1 MTHVQLL
8 TGIVTLAA
16 VVALVPLVND
26 LSQQRVVQSGF
37 WFNDGAFELPRGMED
52 AGGRLTDKEL
62 RTIEDVARAELRL
75 AYTGLRIS
83 FSDTR
88 DSLYRIGVIQ
98 RFPPQRG
105 RRRGAV
111 AATVAMGAL
120 GGQGAIS
127 FAAIARYAVSFA
139 PPDADRDMIVA
150 GIGRGIGRAAA
161 HEFAHQLLTGVPLHA
176 GSDVASYE
184 LAWAGRVAQFYGPM
198 HWEFARPLLLERL
211 GAAG

>member
-1 MTHVQLL
+1 MTQVQLL
-8 TGIVTLAA
+8 IGLVALAA

-26 LSQQRVVQSGF
+26 WSGQRVVLGGF
-37 WFNDGAFELPRGMED
+37 WFDDGVFELPRGMED
-52 AGGRLTDKEL
+52 AGGRFTDEEL
-62 RTIEDVARAELRL
+62 RTIEDVARAELYV

-88 DSLYRIGVIQ
+88 DALYRVGVIQ
-98 RFPPQRG
+98 RFSPRRG

-111 AATVAMGAL
+111 AETVAMGAL

-127 FAAIARYAVSFA
+127 FAAVARYAVSFA

>member
-1 MTHVQLL
+1 MTRVQLL
-8 TGIVTLAA
+8 IGIVTLAA
-16 VVALVPLVND
+16 VVAFVPLVND
-26 LSQQRVVQSGF
+26 WSQQRVVQVGF
-37 WFNDGAFELPRGMED
+37 WFDDGAFELPRGMAD

-62 RTIEDVARAELRL
+62 RTIEDVARVELHL

-88 DSLYRIGVIQ
+88 DALYRVGVIP
-98 RFPPQRG
+98 RFPSRRG
-105 RRRGAV
+105 RPRGAV

-139 PPDADRDMIVA
+139 PPGADRDTIVA

-161 HEFAHQLLTGVPLHA
+161 HEFAHQLLTGVALHA

-184 LAWAGRVAQFYGPM
+184 LAWAGRAAQFYGPM

-211 GAAG
+211 GAVG

>member
-88 DSLYRIGVIQ
+88 DALYRIGVIQ

-120 GGQGAIS
+120 
-127 FAAIARYAVSFA
+127 VCC
-139 PPDADRDMIVA
+139 
-150 GIGRGIGRAAA
+150 
-161 HEFAHQLLTGVPLHA
+161 L
-176 GSDVASYE
+176 
-184 LAWAGRVAQFYGPM
+184 
-198 HWEFARPLLLERL
+198 
-211 GAAG
+211 